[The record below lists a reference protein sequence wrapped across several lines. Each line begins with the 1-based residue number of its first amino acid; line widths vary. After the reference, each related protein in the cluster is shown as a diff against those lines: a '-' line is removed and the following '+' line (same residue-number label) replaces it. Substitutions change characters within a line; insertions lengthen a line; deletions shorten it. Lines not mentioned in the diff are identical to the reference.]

1 MTSRERLLSALSHK
15 EPDRI
20 PLDLGSGQACKFTK
34 HFYMKLLDY
43 FGLKEDYPEIS
54 SKPYQLVYASDRV
67 LDLLNGD
74 VRNARV
80 KYTGDFVSP
89 YVKSWEG
96 DNYLYYTNEFGTTY
110 RMPKEN
116 GMYYDIYETTL
127 ANAEDEED
135 DARFIW
141 PQPNKL
147 VEGIRTELEEY
158 RNGGFATTTCQV
170 YGNGFLQTGPLLFG
184 YENWFTMLLT
194 EPGRCE
200 AIMEALYQKK
210 VEWYENLFA
219 EYDGLLDVTNEADD
233 FGTQKGPI
241 CSPEILRKLVFP
253 YHKRLNEFIKKS
265 QPGVR
270 TTLHSCGSV
279 TQVIPDIIEAG
290 YDSLNPVQISANNM
304 EPELLK
310 REFGK
315 DITFWG
321 GGISTQSTL
330 PRGTPDEVRDETKR
344 NIERFAPGG
353 GFVFATVHNVQ
364 EDVPI
369 ENFIAMWE
377 TFRENCKY

>member
-369 ENFIAMWE
+369 KNFIAMWE